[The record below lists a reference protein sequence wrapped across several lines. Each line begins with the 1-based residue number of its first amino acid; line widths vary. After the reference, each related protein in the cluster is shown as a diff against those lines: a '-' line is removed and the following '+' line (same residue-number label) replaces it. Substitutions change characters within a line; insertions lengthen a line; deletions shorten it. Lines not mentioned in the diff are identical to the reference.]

1 MSQAEILL
9 KELNENNKTLKSD
22 LELSKKKVKES
33 VGELK
38 HVQEMFSKYR
48 QEFSDEIIQNKVNEV
63 ETKMRSQAE
72 GVKKMAEEL
81 VKVEEAKKTLES
93 KLVTRA
99 DLLKTAKKEI
109 HNLKE
114 TLENEKYK
122 AEEVGKTIEIMRNN
136 IERLENEKLQKDS
149 LEKEFNSLQKQ
160 LEEEKNLQKTLQEK
174 VDNLEKS
181 KKLTE
186 DRCASAEKVLKALS
200 AESFQE
206 NKENNQSKHNMSKHE
221 VETALQMS
229 RPGSRRQGLS
239 SLDNK

>member
-1 MSQAEILL
+1 M
-9 KELNENNKTLKSD
+9 
-22 LELSKKKVKES
+22 
-33 VGELK
+33 
-38 HVQEMFSKYR
+38 
-48 QEFSDEIIQNKVNEV
+48 NEV

-81 VKVEEAKKTLES
+81 LKVDEAKKTLES

-149 LEKEFNSLQKQ
+149 LEKEFNSLQKH

-174 VDNLEKS
+174 VDKLEKS

-206 NKENNQSKHNMSKHE
+206 NKENKESK
-221 VETALQMS
+221 
-229 RPGSRRQGLS
+229 
-239 SLDNK
+239 

>member
-1 MSQAEILL
+1 M
-9 KELNENNKTLKSD
+9 
-22 LELSKKKVKES
+22 
-33 VGELK
+33 G
-38 HVQEMFSKYR
+38 
-48 QEFSDEIIQNKVNEV
+48 
-63 ETKMRSQAE
+63 
-72 GVKKMAEEL
+72 
-81 VKVEEAKKTLES
+81 
-93 KLVTRA
+93 A

-174 VDNLEKS
+174 VDKLEKS

-206 NKENNQSKHNMSKHE
+206 NKENQQSKHNMSKHE

-239 SLDNK
+239 SLSSQTAGDCHH